1 MRFISH
7 KKQEPTQVHW
17 RPESLGNVRPEQ
29 VKRIARELLQLYADK
44 FTTNFNNNKKAIRS
58 LTNISSPKLRNRV
71 AGYVT
76 RLLATQAAQTPQS
89 TTTATAEEKT
99 E

>member
-1 MRFISH
+1 
-7 KKQEPTQVHW
+7 
-17 RPESLGNVRPEQ
+17 LGNVRPEH
-29 VKRIARELLQLYADK
+29 VKRLARELLRLYADK
-44 FTTNFNNNKKAIRS
+44 FTTNFDNNKEAIRS

-76 RLLATQAAQTPQS
+76 RLLTMQVAQTSQS
-89 TTTATAEEKT
+89 EDT

>member
-1 MRFISH
+1 
-7 KKQEPTQVHW
+7 
-17 RPESLGNVRPEQ
+17 

-44 FTTNFNNNKKAIRS
+44 FTTNFDNNKKAIRS

-76 RLLATQAAQTPQS
+76 RLVTTQVAQTPQS
-89 TTTATAEEKT
+89 TTAAEEET